1 MHTGTIL
8 CIPGG
13 AGGVFTGNGR
23 LLQAVN
29 QYPIVKDRSVL
40 AKIRSSAVVGV
51 DALPVTVEVDISY
64 GLPAFSTV
72 GLAEGAVRESRER
85 VKAAIKNSGYDFP
98 NRRITVNLAPA
109 DVKKEGAGYDLPMA
123 LGILTAAEILKSEK
137 LTRYGVIGEL
147 SLDGSVRPARG
158 ILPMAIAAQ
167 ESGLEGI
174 LVPVANAA
182 EAAVV
187 AGIKVIGVS
196 TLYEAVE
203 FLVGTMELSP
213 TTIDLQAVFH
223 NNADHALNFDE
234 VKGQEHVKRAMEIAA
249 AGGHNLLMQ
258 GPPGSGKTMM
268 ARRLPTILPDLTF
281 EEALE
286 TTKIYSVMGLL
297 KNGTP
302 LLASRPFR
310 APHHTISDAGLI
322 GGGQTPRPG
331 EVSLAHNGVL
341 FLDESPEFKKNVLEV
356 LRQPLEDGRVTISRA
371 TGSLS
376 FPARFILVIAFNP
389 CPCGYLGD
397 LKHNCTCTPAQVQR
411 YESRLSGPLLDR
423 IDMHLEVPAVP
434 YKEMKE
440 GHRGEPSAVVKER
453 VEQARTLQKNRY
465 ARRKN
470 FYCNGQM
477 TPKDLKKFCRLD
489 RESEKLIENV
499 VERLGLSARSYH
511 RILKISR
518 TIADLDSSETLQANH
533 IAEAI
538 QYRRL
543 DRNNRF

>member
-1 MHTGTIL
+1 M
-8 CIPGG
+8 
-13 AGGVFTGNGR
+13 
-23 LLQAVN
+23 
-29 QYPIVKDRSVL
+29 L
-40 AKIRSSAVVGV
+40 AKIKSSAVVGV

-123 LGILTAAEILKSEK
+123 LGILAASEIVKSEK
-137 LTRYGVIGEL
+137 LKKFAIIGEL
-147 SLDGSVRPARG
+147 SLDGSVRSAKG
-158 ILPMAIAAQ
+158 ILPMAISAQ
-167 ESGLEGI
+167 RSGLEGI
-174 LVPVANAA
+174 LVPVVNAD

-187 AGIKVIGVS
+187 AGIKVFGVN

-203 FLVGTMELSP
+203 FLAGKREIIP
-213 TTIDLQAVFH
+213 TSVDLQAIFK
-223 NNADHALNFDE
+223 NNVSCDVDFDE

-249 AGGHNLLMQ
+249 AGGHNRLMK
-258 GPPGSGKTMM
+258 GPPGSGKTML

-297 KNGTP
+297 ANGKP
-302 LLASRPFR
+302 LLSARPFR

-322 GGGQTPRPG
+322 GGGRIPKPG

-341 FLDESPEFKKNVLEV
+341 FLDESPAFKKNVLEV
-356 LRQPLEDGRVTISRA
+356 LRQPVEDGMVTISRV
-371 TGSLS
+371 TSSLS
-376 FPARFILVIAFNP
+376 FPARFILVIAYNP

-397 LKHNCTCTPAQVQR
+397 MKHNCTCTPSPVQR
-411 YESRLSGPLLDR
+411 YESKLSGPLLDR
-423 IDMHLEVPAVP
+423 IDMHLEVPSVL
-434 YKEMKE
+434 YKEMSS
-440 GHRGEPSAVVKER
+440 GNGGESSFEIKARVEKARSLQKER
-453 VEQARTLQKNRY
+453 FAK
-465 ARRKN
+465 RKKH
-470 FYCNGQM
+470 YCNAQM
-477 TPKDLKKFCRLD
+477 TPKDIRNICILD
-489 RESEKLIENV
+489 RPSEKLLEDA

-511 RILKISR
+511 RILKIGR
-518 TIADLDSSETLQANH
+518 TIADLDGKEQLQTKH

-543 DRNNRF
+543 DRRK